1 MKTHN
6 FMAKYIQLYFQIS
19 MNYPTLMQISNCV
32 NDGANYFSG
41 LVLSVNFFIAYFLV
55 EFSSRKILKDKIYV
69 FGFGVIVIELDYIW
83 MVDIFH
89 NVNFPL
95 KCYLLLFIH
104 LLPRFNEKK
113 LLDYFDCN
121 HLPCLL
127 FSPTDHLCVTPSK
140 LVLHYSPKVSL

>member
-69 FGFGVIVIELDYIW
+69 FGFRVIVIELDYIW
-83 MVDIFH
+83 MADIFH
-89 NVNFPL
+89 NVYLPL

-104 LLPRFNEKK
+104 LLPIFNEI
-113 LLDYFDCN
+113 YFLIILIATT
-121 HLPCLL
+121 LPVF
-127 FSPTDHLCVTPSK
+127 FSLPRITFA
-140 LVLHYSPKVSL
+140 